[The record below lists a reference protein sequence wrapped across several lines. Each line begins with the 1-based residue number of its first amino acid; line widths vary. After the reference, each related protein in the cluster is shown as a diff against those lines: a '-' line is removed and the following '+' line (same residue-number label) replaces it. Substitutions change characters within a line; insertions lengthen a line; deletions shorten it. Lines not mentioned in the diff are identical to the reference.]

1 MVPEIPF
8 VASHLPV
15 SDFEQAQAQLQS
27 DSDKVGAVAAVITG
41 HLYWQST
48 LFSRTNDVLFLLGT
62 WRKAV
67 ALKTPTLED
76 ETRASA
82 RAHLSMRPIRSH
94 CFMPTVGNC

>member
-15 SDFEQAQAQLQS
+15 SDFEQAQLPS
-27 DSDKVGAVAAVITG
+27 DSNKAEAVAEVITG

-62 WRKAV
+62 WRKAL
-67 ALKTPTLED
+67 ALETPTLED
-76 ETRASA
+76 ETRANA
-82 RAHLSMRPIRSH
+82 RGHISLRPNRRH
-94 CFMPTVGNC
+94 CSMPTLGNC